1 MSVILNITGPHLIR
15 WGTTTASYADL
26 GRTDND
32 DLFNIEIEYKYTD
45 IQTNEFGSMPAE
57 AIMMGASAFVNF
69 TMVSYSAAQ
78 IASLF
83 DACNGSSGSTASF
96 PQVGALAVGASPDNL
111 IALTLLPS
119 IAGRPTYTVEFC
131 RLISH
136 NLKDIGNKP
145 TRAAFRFE
153 ILPVSAGRTIY
164 TVGTS

>member
-15 WGTTTASYADL
+15 WGTNTSAYNDL

-32 DLFNIEIEYKYTD
+32 DLFNIEIEYKYND
-45 IQTNEFGSMPAE
+45 IQTNEFGAMPADS
-57 AIMMGASAFVNF
+57 IMMGATAFVNF

-78 IASLF
+78 IVALF
-83 DACNGSSGSTASF
+83 DACNGSSGATASF
-96 PQVGALAVGASPDNL
+96 PQVGALAIGSSDNL
-111 IALTLLPS
+111 IALNILPS
-119 IAGRPTYTVEFC
+119 ISGRPTYTVDNC

-136 NLKDIGNKP
+136 NLRDIGNKP

-153 ILPVSAGRTIY
+153 ILPVTAGRSIY